1 MVPVNSVIQQTKAE
15 ETLSMRQRPHPLLIC
30 TASALLWSACPDA
43 VARDD
48 DGAERIGQPVR
59 THYDGA
65 TNDLLTAGLGRAGL
79 QGAVPGFADPLNPTA
94 EELRRRAIFVN
105 YGALV
110 DVSTAGGY
118 GTFWGPNVQA
128 DGTVTSGQGLIAGDE
143 SIAFASQPDG
153 SRITVMVQVPD
164 TYDPAHGCIVA
175 APSSGSRGVYGA
187 IATAGEW
194 GLKHGCA
201 VAYTDKGTG
210 TGFDDLQQGKVTLL
224 RGEVAPVATA
234 GKDSQFT
241 ADLSASERAAFNAA
255 NPDRFAFKHAHSQV
269 NPEADWGRYVLQSI
283 RFAFTVLKEKYPG
296 NRINKRNTLVIASS
310 VSNGGGASLRA
321 AEQDRRGLIDGVA
334 VAEPNV
340 NPEYVNRFAIVQGS
354 RAPVTRHS
362 RTLFDYVTLQ
372 NVYEGCANAAPALAK
387 TPLNL
392 AASPDR
398 CTALQ
403 AAGLLTGATVADQAA
418 EAQTVLNDFGILP
431 EQNDTQ
437 GALWYLYVP
446 QSIAMTYANAYGRF
460 SVADSLCGYSFAA
473 TAATKPAPLAPA
485 TEAILFSLSS
495 GIPPTGGISLIND
508 LAPAGPVEDR
518 VSTADQDLRGALC
531 LRSLALGRDAVTGG
545 ALSEAEAAQ
554 SQRIHEGIEDIRA
567 NGNLHGIPAVIVTGR
582 GDDIL
587 PPNFASRAYLGLNH
601 VREGRHSQ
609 LRYIEVTNA
618 QHLDAVLGVAGLNS
632 TYVPLHRYY
641 IAALDMLY
649 AHLRSGGPLPVS
661 QVVHTK
667 PRGTNSD
674 GSVPALTTEN
684 VPPIA
689 AAPGSDAITVSEGVV
704 HIPE

>member
-1 MVPVNSVIQQTKAE
+1 
-15 ETLSMRQRPHPLLIC
+15 MRQRARSLLLC
-30 TASALLWSACPDA
+30 TAAALLCSTGPGA

-48 DGAERIGQPVR
+48 DGAELIQQPVR
-59 THYDGA
+59 THYDGV
-65 TNDLLTAGLGRAGL
+65 TDDLLTAGLGRTGL
-79 QGAVPGFADPLNPTA
+79 QGTAPGFADPLHPTA
-94 EELRRRAIFVN
+94 AELRRRAIFVN

-110 DVSTAGGY
+110 DVSATGGY
-118 GTFWGPNVQA
+118 GAFWGPNVLA

-143 SIAFASQPDG
+143 TIAYAIQPDG
-153 SRITVMVQVPD
+153 SRTTLMVQVPHD
-164 TYDPAHGCIVA
+164 FDPARGCIVA

-210 TGFDDLQQGKVTLL
+210 TGFDDLQQGQVTLL

-234 GKDSQFT
+234 DGQSQFT
-241 ADLSASERAAFNAA
+241 ANLSPSERAAFNMAH
-255 NPDRFAFKHAHSQV
+255 PDRFAFKHAHSQI
-269 NPEADWGRYVLQSI
+269 NPEADWGRTVLQSI
-283 RFAFTVLKEKYPG
+283 RFAFDVLHEKYPG
-296 NRINKRNTLVIASS
+296 ARINKRNTLVIASS

-340 NPEYVNRFAIVQGS
+340 NPEYVDRFAIVQGS
-354 RAPVTRHS
+354 QAPVVRHS

-387 TPLNL
+387 APLNL
-392 AASPDR
+392 AASPGR
-398 CTALQ
+398 CAALQ
-403 AAGLLTGATVADQAA
+403 EAGLLTGATVADQAA
-418 EAQTVLNDFGILP
+418 AAQRVLNEFGILP

-437 GALWYLYVP
+437 GVLWFLYVE

-460 SVADSLCGYSFAA
+460 SVADSLCGYSLAA
-473 TAATKPAPLAPA
+473 TVNNKPAPLAPA
-485 TEAILFSLSS
+485 AEAILFSVSN

-508 LAPAGPVEDR
+508 LAPSGPTEDR
-518 VSTADQDLRGALC
+518 VSTPDQDLRGALC
-531 LRSLALGRDAVTGG
+531 LRSLALGHDAVTG
-545 ALSEAEAAQ
+545 APLSGAEADQA
-554 SQRIHEGIEDIRA
+554 QRIREGVQQIIA

-582 GDDIL
+582 GDNIL

-601 VREGRHSQ
+601 VREGRRSQ

-618 QHLDAVLGVAGLNS
+618 QHLDALLGLAGFNS
-632 TYVPLHRYY
+632 AYVPLHRYY
-641 IAALDMLY
+641 IAALDLLY
-649 AHLRSGGPLPVS
+649 AHLRDGAPLPVS
-661 QVVHTK
+661 QVVHTQ
-667 PRGTNSD
+667 PRGAGPD
-674 GSVPALTTEN
+674 GSVPPLAAAN

-689 AAPGSDAITVSEGVV
+689 RVPGADAITVSTDSV